1 MRKVWSAT
9 PIGSIRFAG
18 TRRSEIRDA
27 CREPPAQND
36 AMEIYQLKTFVA
48 VAAEGKLTRAAERV
62 FTSPPAVSAQ
72 LKALED
78 ELGVR
83 LFDRTP
89 RGMVLTTAGQRLL
102 AEAQRTIAAAQAIHS
117 TAAQIRGQARGTV
130 RMGTVSDPVSL
141 RLGEVFV
148 RLAERHPEVA
158 LQLQQG
164 VSLRTVQAVR
174 RGDLDCAYV
183 LSEHERLDGLEVRR
197 LQPVDIVV
205 VLPPQRATLATASMD
220 DIAQAPWVSTPPDC
234 GLRLQLD
241 AFFRAAGR
249 DLPAGPMA
257 DTEAAVRGMVA
268 SGLGAGLMRR
278 DQAEDAVRLDQ
289 GVVWP
294 GWQGRTWLCWVASD
308 PAPAVAAVAAVRDV
322 VLDVWASPPGDA

>member
-1 MRKVWSAT
+1 
-9 PIGSIRFAG
+9 
-18 TRRSEIRDA
+18 
-27 CREPPAQND
+27 
-36 AMEIYQLKTFVA
+36 MEIYQLKTFVA
-48 VAAEGKLTRAAERV
+48 VAAEGNLTRAAERV

-72 LKALED
+72 LKSLED

-83 LFDRTP
+83 LFDRTT
-89 RGMVLTTAGQRLL
+89 RGMSLTAAGLRLL
-102 AEAQRTIAAAQAIHS
+102 AEAQRTIAAAQALQS

-183 LSEHERLDGLEVRR
+183 LNEHERLDGLEVRR
-197 LQPVDIVV
+197 LRPVDIVV
-205 VLPPQRATLATASMD
+205 VLPPQRAASVTASLEE
-220 DIAQAPWVSTPPDC
+220 IAREPWVTTPPDC
-234 GLRLQLD
+234 GLRLQLET
-241 AFFRAAGR
+241 FFRRAGR
-249 DLPAGPMA
+249 ELPNGPMA
-257 DTEAAVRGMVA
+257 DTEGTVRGMVA

-278 DQAEDAVRLDQ
+278 DQADDAERLGQ

-294 GWQGRTWLCWVASD
+294 GWQGRTWLCWVGPD
-308 PAPAVAAVAAVRDV
+308 PAPDVAAVAAVRDV
-322 VLDVWASPPGDA
+322 VLEAWASTPSKSAF

>member
-1 MRKVWSAT
+1 
-9 PIGSIRFAG
+9 
-18 TRRSEIRDA
+18 
-27 CREPPAQND
+27 
-36 AMEIYQLKTFVA
+36 MEIYQLKTFIA
-48 VAAEGKLTRAAERV
+48 VATEGNLTRASERV

-72 LKALED
+72 VKALED

-83 LFDRTP
+83 LFDRTT
-89 RGMVLTTAGQRLL
+89 RGMSLTAAGLRLL
-102 AEAQRTIAAAQAIHS
+102 AEAQRTIAAAHALQS

-158 LQLQQG
+158 LQLHQG

-183 LSEHERLDGLEVRR
+183 LNEHERLDGLEVRR

-205 VLPPQRATLATASMD
+205 VLPPQRAASVTAALEE
-220 DIAQAPWVSTPPDC
+220 IAQEPWVTTPPDC
-234 GLRLQLD
+234 GLRLQLET
-241 AFFRAAGR
+241 FFRRAGR
-249 DLPAGPMA
+249 ELPNGPMA
-257 DTEAAVRGMVA
+257 DTEGAVRGMVA

-278 DQAEDAVRLDQ
+278 DQADDAERLGQ

-294 GWQGRTWLCWVASD
+294 GWQGRTWLCWVGPD
-308 PAPAVAAVAAVRDV
+308 PAPDVAAVAAVRDV
-322 VLDVWASPPGDA
+322 VLEAWASTPSKSAF

>member
-1 MRKVWSAT
+1 
-9 PIGSIRFAG
+9 
-18 TRRSEIRDA
+18 
-27 CREPPAQND
+27 
-36 AMEIYQLKTFVA
+36 MEIYQLRTFIA
-48 VAAEGKLTRAAERV
+48 VATEGNLTRAAERV

-83 LFDRTP
+83 LFDRTT
-89 RGMVLTTAGQRLL
+89 RGMTLTAAGKRLL
-102 AEAQRTIAAAQAIHS
+102 AEAQRTIAAAQTLQA
-117 TAAQIRGQARGTV
+117 TAAQIRGQARGVV

-148 RLAERHPEVA
+148 HLAERHPQVA

-183 LSEHERLDGLEVRR
+183 MNEHERLDGLDVQR
-197 LQPVDIVV
+197 LSPIDVAV
-205 VLPPQRATLATASMD
+205 VLPPQRVGSGLPASID
-220 DIAQAPWVSTPPDC
+220 ELTQWPWVTTPVDC
-234 GLRLQLD
+234 GLRLQLESL
-241 AFFRAAGR
+241 FRAAGR
-249 DLPAGPMA
+249 ELPVGAMA
-257 DTEAAVRGMVA
+257 DTEGAVRGMVA

-278 DQAEDAVRLDQ
+278 DQAEDVERLGQ

-294 GWQGRTWLCWVASD
+294 GWRGHTWLCWVGPDIDPGVPAVSAVREAVVQAWAGTM
-308 PAPAVAAVAAVRDV
+308 PAPAARPATGA
-322 VLDVWASPPGDA
+322 